1 MSGLDLS
8 PKVISNETTPLDKV
22 KTNLKLVEPISHAQN
37 GVNST
42 APITKVQIQEITLPT
57 SESTIFQNRKK

>member
-22 KTNLKLVEPISHAQN
+22 KTNLKLGEPISYAQN